1 MKPGLQAGIQPFKLT
16 CPETRALLDTVPDA
30 MVIID
35 DQGRI
40 VLANVQTRVLFGW
53 DEQELIGKPV
63 EVLIPERLAAVHA
76 THRQRYFADPQVRPM
91 GRRIDISARHQ
102 DGSEFPAEISLS
114 PLTTEQGMMVSASI
128 RDISERRSV
137 EELERW
143 QMEFSTGVIGS
154 LPGVFYLIDRAARM
168 RQWNSNLEI
177 VTGYSGE
184 EISDMTPLDF
194 FAGDDREKIGAAL
207 IKAFDHGWVTVDAP
221 LRAKDGS
228 AREYHFIGH
237 RIHLGDEE
245 FVTGLGI
252 DITPIRRTESALEYI
267 SGIQRL
273 LVEASRRFIA
283 SDFTHLDKLITEV
296 LGLVGSYCRVDRS
309 YLFRFQPGLEKMD
322 NTHEWCAP
330 GIRAEIDNLQD
341 LPREAVPRVVE
352 LMERREV
359 MHVPRVAELG
369 ADWNTDRAVFEEES
383 IQSLIVVPIVVG
395 GQLHG
400 FIGFDSVR
408 QERVWDN
415 EEIRLLQVL
424 ADLFG
429 VVIQRQSSAD
439 ALRDSEARYRSVVDN
454 IREVVFQ
461 SDNRGCWTFLNPA
474 WEEVTGFSVADS
486 LGRNFREF
494 VYPEDLPGSE
504 REFGALMQGRKGIS
518 RSELR
523 YRTWQ
528 GGYRWLEVNLRVTED
543 KNGQIIGCAGTMRD
557 VTRQREAERKMFQL
571 AHYDV
576 VTGLPN
582 RTLALDRLDQLL
594 KSARRS
600 EKMVA
605 VLFLDMDHFK
615 KANDTLG
622 HEAGDRLL
630 RVAADRLVDNIREHD
645 TVARF
650 GGDEFLI
657 LLGGLDNAME
667 AQPVAEKL
675 LESFRDPFE
684 LDERELTFTVSV
696 GIAVAPTDG
705 ETARDL
711 LRNADIAMYESK
723 VEGRNTYHFFTEE
736 MNHDVE
742 RRLAIEEQLR
752 GAMSRDEI
760 TLHYQPI
767 VELGSGHIVAAEALA
782 RWSNPALGQVPPDE
796 FIAIAEQN
804 GMIDAVGHFVLEQA
818 LGAVVKWR
826 RTRPDF
832 RVSVNVSP
840 QQFRDPELARRIGR
854 ALKQAGL
861 PGQALRIEV
870 TESVLLGGRH
880 QAGKALNQLKELG
893 VSIAMDD
900 FGTGYASLSYLRR
913 FPFDV
918 LKIDRSF
925 VGDITEDPADC
936 ELVVASLALAH
947 SLGLTVIAEGIE
959 TVAQLQ
965 LLREH
970 ACDMGQGFL
979 FGRAMDASLFSDCLS
994 SSAHSTEGFQN

>member
-1 MKPGLQAGIQPFKLT
+1 MKPGLQADIQPVKLK
-16 CPETRALLDTVPDA
+16 CPEIRVLLDTVPDA

-40 VLANVQTRVLFGW
+40 VLANAQTLALFGW
-53 DEQELIGKPV
+53 QEQELIGEVV
-63 EVLIPERLAAVHA
+63 EVLIPDRLAGVHTA
-76 THRQRYFADPQVRPM
+76 HRRRYLDDPQVRPM
-91 GRRIDISARHQ
+91 GRRLDLWARRQ
-102 DGSEFPAEISLS
+102 DGTEFPVEISLS
-114 PLTTEQGMMVSASI
+114 PLTTEQGRMVSASI
-128 RDISERRSV
+128 RDVSERRSV

-168 RQWNSNLEI
+168 RQWNSNLEV

-194 FAGDDREKIGAAL
+194 FGRDDREKIGAAL

-273 LVEASRRFIA
+273 LVDASQRFIA
-283 SDFTHLDKLITEV
+283 SDSTHLDELITEV
-296 LGLVGSYCRVDRS
+296 LGMVGSYCQVDRS
-309 YLFRFQPGLEKMD
+309 YLFRYRPGQRRLD

-330 GIRAEIDNLQD
+330 GIRPEIDNLQD
-341 LPREAVPRVVE
+341 LPREAFPRVVE
-352 LMERREV
+352 SMEAHKV
-359 MHVPRVAELG
+359 THVPRVADLG
-369 ADWNTDRAVFEEES
+369 HDWNIEKVAFDKQD
-383 IQSLIVVPIVVG
+383 IQSLIMVPIVVG

-400 FIGFDSVR
+400 IVGFDSVR
-408 QERVWDN
+408 QERCWDN

-429 VVIQRQSSAD
+429 VVIQRESSAD

-494 VYPEDLPGSE
+494 VYPEDLAGSE
-504 REFGALMQGRKGIS
+504 REFGTLMQGRKETS

-523 YRTWQ
+523 YITTQ
-528 GGYRWLEVNLRVTED
+528 GGFRWLEVNLRVTKD
-543 KNGQIIGCAGTMRD
+543 KTGQIIGCAGTMRD

-600 EKMVA
+600 EELVA
-605 VLFLDMDHFK
+605 VLFLDLDHFK

-630 RVAADRLVDNIREHD
+630 KEAANRLVDNIREQD

-675 LESFRDPFE
+675 LESFRDPFQ
-684 LDERELTFTVSV
+684 LDGRELTFTVSV

-752 GAMSRDEI
+752 GAMLRDEI
-760 TLHYQPI
+760 TLQFQPI
-767 VELGSGHIVAAEALA
+767 VELGSGQIVAAEALA
-782 RWSNPALGQVPPDE
+782 RWSSPLLGQVPPDE

-804 GMIDAVGHFVLEQA
+804 GMIDAIGHFVLEQA
-818 LGAVVKWR
+818 LGEVMKWR
-826 RTRPDF
+826 RIRPDF

-854 ALKQAGL
+854 SLKQAGL
-861 PGQALRIEV
+861 PGDVLRIEV

-880 QAGKALNQLKELG
+880 QAGNALKQLKALG

-959 TVAQLQ
+959 TEAQLQ
-965 LLREH
+965 LLRGH

-979 FGRAMDASLFSDCLS
+979 FGRAMDAGVFSECLS
-994 SSAHSTEGFQN
+994 RSAQSTEDFQA